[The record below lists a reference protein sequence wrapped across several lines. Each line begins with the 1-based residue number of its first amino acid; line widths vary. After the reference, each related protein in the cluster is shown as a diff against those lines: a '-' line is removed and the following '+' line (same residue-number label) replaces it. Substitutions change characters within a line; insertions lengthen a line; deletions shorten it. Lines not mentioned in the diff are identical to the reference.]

1 MSAEDE
7 FNQVLLEILRQ
18 EVSPEAVSAKNL
30 MLRRLATENPVG
42 ISRIPAPMNITEIGG
57 YLNLLEK
64 LGHTDLQ
71 YGMLSSALGLPQKI
85 PELEF
90 YDRVPVTFFSEFI
103 SDRPECSGV
112 KSLPLT
118 FFMRN
123 DLSTV
128 FSLSMQT
135 LHKEGG
141 SLPLLSPQ
149 PALPAV
155 GSVPSEKEMMVI
167 IGRCMEIAP
176 SAIAKSTKGNQN
188 IDTSEKAAS
197 GTKKDTASDAKTE
210 ETASD
215 VKTTISTAGNADP
228 VIVTRDGIFVRGGNN
243 VITVTAYFN
252 ETKAEIT
259 GNLIHADPL
268 LARAGWYYENDVLK
282 NITGL
287 VKGRTT
293 YGDELSRIYTGAQI
307 SASGVR
313 ELATAVWNG
322 NTFVRNDVMGGS
334 L

>member
-1 MSAEDE
+1 MTTEDE
-7 FNQVLLEILRQ
+7 FNQVLMEILRQ

-71 YGMLSSALGLPQKI
+71 YGLLSSALGLPQKI
-85 PELEF
+85 PDIEF

-103 SDRPECSGV
+103 SDRPECRGV

-128 FSLSMQT
+128 FSSSMQM

-141 SLPLLSPQ
+141 YLPLLSPK

-155 GSVPSEKEMMVI
+155 RTIPSETEMMAI

-176 SAIAKSTKGNQN
+176 SAIAKSTKGNMAS
-188 IDTSEKAAS
+188 DTAKKETKSESTENEAKTNTAAS
-197 GTKKDTASDAKTE
+197 TPATDQIIIA
-210 ETASD
+210 
-215 VKTTISTAGNADP
+215 
-228 VIVTRDGIFVRGGNN
+228 RDGIYTRGGS
-243 VITVTAYFN
+243 ISRTVMARFDGS
-252 ETKAEIT
+252 EAEIT
-259 GNLIHADPL
+259 GDLILVDPL
-268 LARAGWYYENDVLK
+268 LARAGWYYNGEHLT
-282 NITGL
+282 NIAGL

-307 SASGVR
+307 AASGVR
-313 ELATAVWNG
+313 ELASAVWNG
-322 NTFVRNDVMGGS
+322 NAFIIN
-334 L
+334 